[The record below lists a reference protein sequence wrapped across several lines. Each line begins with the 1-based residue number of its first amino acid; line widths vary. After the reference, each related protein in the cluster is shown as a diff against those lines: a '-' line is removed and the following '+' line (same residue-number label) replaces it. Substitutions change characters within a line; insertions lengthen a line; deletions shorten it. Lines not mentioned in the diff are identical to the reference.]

1 MLKILSVMTIVGF
14 FGFWA
19 FGALALSD
27 AAQSNLTVLYVLFA
41 FSGLVLGSFS
51 YLRLCRNTPSK

>member
-1 MLKILSVMTIVGF
+1 MLKIFSIMTIVGF

-27 AAQSNLTVLYVLFA
+27 TAQSNLTVLYVLFA